1 MTRPTHFSYPVI
13 PDRLSMDRHRS
24 AARGVYLHGWDGIG
38 VRNWPRVEAAL
49 ATPSWGVAA

>member
-24 AARGVYLHGWDGIG
+24 AARGVYL
-38 VRNWPRVEAAL
+38 
-49 ATPSWGVAA
+49 SWICAGSDQVQNCRGGF